1 MTSSV
6 ADRICALIRSI
17 GSRGLRISLALVF
30 IWFGALKVVDLSPVS
45 DLVTG
50 SIPATD
56 SSLLVPLLGGF
67 EVALGLGLIAGR
79 HPVVVTAAIVHLAGT
94 FLVLI
99 TQPEL
104 AFQNGN
110 PLLLTTEG
118 EFVVKN
124 LVLLAAAV
132 AVADAGVEHRAQA
145 AESLTTGGLPWS
157 RSS

>member
-1 MTSSV
+1 MTSSP
-6 ADRICALIRSI
+6 ADRVCALIRSV
-17 GSRGLRISLALVF
+17 GTRGLRISLALVF
-30 IWFGALKVVDLSPVS
+30 IWFGVLKVVDLSPVS

-56 SSLLVPLLGGF
+56 SSLFVPLLGGF

-79 HPVVVTAAIVHLAGT
+79 QPVVVTAAIVHLAGT

-104 AFQNGN
+104 AFQDGN

-132 AVADAGVEHRAQA
+132 AVAHAGIERRADE